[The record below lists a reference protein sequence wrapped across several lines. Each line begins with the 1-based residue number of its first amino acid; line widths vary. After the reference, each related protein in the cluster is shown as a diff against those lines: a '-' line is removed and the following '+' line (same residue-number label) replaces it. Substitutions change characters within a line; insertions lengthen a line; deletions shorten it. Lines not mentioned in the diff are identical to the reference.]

1 MKGLAIGSVL
11 VIALAFASAARAAD
25 LAKWTFEVSGP
36 NLILN
41 NSAASPIAAAEEGV
55 FAAGSLAYGI
65 HASAETDW
73 SSPSGN
79 GSVESFS
86 VNTWAIGDYWE
97 LQTSTA
103 GFLDIIIQWDQTR
116 SSTGPGTFNLQ
127 YSTDGTTF
135 VDLVTDYTV
144 LENSANNGG
153 FWNSTTRVPN
163 YQLGPIAVPGD
174 LNNLPTVYFRLTCM
188 VTPGGA
194 GGTNRVD
201 NVFVA
206 GIPEPAC
213 WLLLGLGALGLLRR
227 R

>member
-1 MKGLAIGSVL
+1 MKGLAIRSV
-11 VIALAFASAARAAD
+11 VVAVLACAPVAYAAE
-25 LAKWTFEVSGP
+25 LAGWTFEVSGP

-41 NSAASPIAAAEEGV
+41 DSASSPVATAEEGV
-55 FAAGSLAYGI
+55 FASTSLAWGQ
-65 HASAETDW
+65 HASSATDW
-73 SSPSGN
+73 SSPAGN

-97 LQTSTA
+97 FETSTS
-103 GFLDIIIQWDQTR
+103 GYTDITLTWDQTR